1 MRYAI
6 ITNPVCGRMNVDEK
20 RFTLARVAE
29 IFNAEIHGLDTET
42 LDDFKQCT
50 RNLVKRCDVLVVAG
64 GDGTFSEV
72 INSVDT
78 TQTLLA
84 YLPLGTGN
92 AMQYALQYKGNLV
105 DIATSIKNGEIHQ
118 CDLIKC
124 DEKKLAFMASIGIEG
139 TIVRLRERYLAQGET
154 GFKTYLKA
162 VFTAYFSEYKR
173 SNATI
178 KVDNETFEVE
188 NLLSMMVVKQPY
200 YGFAMNVVPMARFDD
215 RRLHVSYINSGLF
228 MSFLGLGT
236 AFTIGNR
243 VGKYKTGRQVSVNL
257 EQPILLQ
264 IDGTPAWENDAFT
277 FTVMAGG
284 LKLKF

>member
-6 ITNPVCGRMNVDEK
+6 ITNPACGRMNVDEK
-20 RFTLARVAE
+20 RSTLARVAE
-29 IFNAEIHGLDTET
+29 IFDAEIHGLDTET
-42 LDDFKQCT
+42 LDDFTQCT
-50 RNLVKRCDVLVVAG
+50 RDLVKRCDVLVTAG

-105 DIATSIKNGEIHQ
+105 DIATNIKNGEIHQ
-118 CDLIKC
+118 FDLIKC
-124 DEKKLAFMASIGIEG
+124 DEKKLAFMASIGIDG
-139 TIVRLRERYLAQGET
+139 TIVRLRDRYLAQGET

-162 VFTAYFSEYKR
+162 AFKAYFSEYKR

-178 KVDNETFEVE
+178 TMDSTTFEVQ

-200 YGFAMNVVPMARFDD
+200 YGFAMNVVPMARFND
-215 RRLHVSYINSGLF
+215 RQLHVSYINSGLF
-228 MSFLGLGT
+228 MFFVGIGT

-243 VGKYKTGRQVSVNL
+243 VGEYRTGQRVSVHL
-257 EQPILLQ
+257 EQPVLLQ
-264 IDGTPAWENDAFT
+264 IDGNPAWENDSFT
-277 FTVMAGG
+277 FTVMESG

>member
-1 MRYAI
+1 MRYSI
-6 ITNPVCGRMNVDEK
+6 ISNPVCGRMNVKEK
-20 RFTLARVAE
+20 RSALEKAAE
-29 IFNAEIHGLDTET
+29 ILGAEIHGLDTGSP
-42 LDDFKQCT
+42 DDFRQCT
-50 RNLVKRCDVLVVAG
+50 RDLVKQCDVLVVAG
-64 GDGTFSEV
+64 GDGTFSDV

-78 TQTLLA
+78 AQTLLA

-92 AMQYALQYKGNLV
+92 ALQYALQYKGNLV
-105 DIATSIKNGEIHQ
+105 DIAFGIKKGEIHQ
-118 CDLIKC
+118 FDLINC
-124 DEKKLAFMASIGIEG
+124 DEKKLAFMTSIGIEG

-173 SNATI
+173 FNANI
-178 KVDNETFEVE
+178 KVDNETFEVK

-200 YGFAMNVVPMARFDD
+200 YGFAMNVAPMARFDD

-228 MSFLGLGT
+228 MSFLGIGT

-243 VGKYKTGRQVSVNL
+243 VGVYRMGRQVSVNL
-257 EQPILLQ
+257 ERPVLLQ
-264 IDGTPAWENDAFT
+264 IDGNPAWENDAFT
-277 FTVMAGG
+277 FTVMANA